1 VAASS
6 ARGWLVVARDQRRA
20 QVRAKLADAALV
32 RFRAQGY
39 SETTVDEIAQD
50 AGVSRRTFFRYF
62 PTKEEVFFSDA
73 TFRLAWFDEILRER
87 MPHIDAWTAVT
98 SGILE
103 VACGLAND
111 PARALEIHALLARS
125 PSLQGWDLRH
135 DQLWEVRIRDAFMAG
150 GAPLFR
156 ATLIAGAMMGTI
168 RAVLRTWYAEQARSD
183 LVQLGRHALDLLA
196 QGMAPHGGAA
206 AATVPSYLPPS
217 AAARR

>member
-1 VAASS
+1 M
-6 ARGWLVVARDQRRA
+6 VARDQRRA

-39 SETTVDEIAQD
+39 AETTVDEIARD

-62 PTKEEVFFSDA
+62 PTKEDVFFSDA
-73 TFRLAWFDEILRER
+73 NFRLSWFDEIILER
-87 MPHIDAWTAVT
+87 MPHTDAWTAVT

-125 PSLQGWDLRH
+125 PSLQGWELRH
-135 DQLWEVRIRDAFMAG
+135 DQLWEVRIRDAFTAG

-156 ATLIAGAMMGTI
+156 ATLIAGAMMGSI
-168 RAVLRTWYAEQARSD
+168 RAVLRTWYAEQARGD
-183 LVQLGRHALDLLA
+183 LVQLGRLAFDLLA
-196 QGMAPHGGAA
+196 QGMASHAGSAPLSSGA
-206 AATVPSYLPPS
+206 YLPPS
-217 AAARR
+217 ATARR